1 MTYPDSPQVVVGTRT
16 LLVAMVELKQST
28 QSGRLP
34 EVAAGQPF
42 WAVTRDTAGLVAAG
56 LAAYAPTGTQLRPE
70 PPFTV
75 NQVPGLA
82 RGTSNPSP
90 EPGSRPDLLPW
101 VNRPARTG
109 TGCEPA
115 GPPRVP

>member
-1 MTYPDSPQVVVGTRT
+1 MTCPSTPQVVVGTRT

-42 WAVTRDTAGLVAAG
+42 WAVTRDAAGLVAAG

-82 RGTSNPSP
+82 RDSSNPSP
-90 EPGSRPDLLPW
+90 RAGQSP
-101 VNRPARTG
+101 RPAHLGESPSTG
-109 TGCEPA
+109 GH
-115 GPPRVP
+115 RM